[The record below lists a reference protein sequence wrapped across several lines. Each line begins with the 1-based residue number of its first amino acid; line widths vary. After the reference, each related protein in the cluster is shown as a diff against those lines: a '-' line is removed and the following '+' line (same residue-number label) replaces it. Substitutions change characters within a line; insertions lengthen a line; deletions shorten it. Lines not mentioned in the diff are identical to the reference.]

1 MKKFNKSILAGAILF
16 VCFVVFTILVK
27 FANVSAIGPLD
38 SSVGFSKINL
48 YIFNHITL
56 SFAWHY
62 VSEAV
67 LYLSFVIAIMFAC
80 IGVVQLIKRKNIKA
94 VDKNLI
100 LLGVFYIVV
109 ALIYIVFEF
118 VVINFRPILID
129 GVLEAS
135 YPSSHTMISVF
146 LIGSALI
153 ELHKM
158 NKFKKSLIVSA
169 DVFSLAVLVLGI
181 LGRLFSGMHWFTD
194 VVAGMLLSVAL
205 LFVYFGIR
213 QMLCS
218 SKTNNDKNDID

>member
-1 MKKFNKSILAGAILF
+1 MKKLNKSIITGAILF
-16 VCFVVFTILVK
+16 LCFVIFTILVK
-27 FANVSAIGPLD
+27 FAHVSAIGPLN
-38 SSVGFSKINL
+38 SSVGFSEINL
-48 YIFNHITL
+48 YIFNHTKHIL
-56 SFAWHY
+56 AWHY

-67 LYLSFVIAIMFAC
+67 LYLSFAVAIVFAC
-80 IGVVQLIKRKNIKA
+80 VGIAQLIKRKNIKD

-100 LLGVFYIVV
+100 LLGAFFIVV

-158 NKFKKSLIVSA
+158 GKFNKWLILSV
-169 DVFSLAVLVLGI
+169 DIFSIALLVLGI

-194 VVAGMLLSVAL
+194 VFAGVLLSVAL
-205 LFVYFGIR
+205 LFIFYGLR
-213 QMLCS
+213 QIVSGNNKS
-218 SKTNNDKNDID
+218 SEKDID

>member
-1 MKKFNKSILAGAILF
+1 MKKLNKSIITGAILF
-16 VCFVVFTILVK
+16 LCFVIFTILVK
-27 FANVSAIGPLD
+27 FAHVSAIGPLN

-48 YIFNHITL
+48 YIFNHTKHIL
-56 SFAWHY
+56 AWHY

-67 LYLSFVIAIMFAC
+67 LYLSFAVAIVFAC
-80 IGVVQLIKRKNIKA
+80 VGIAQLIKRKNIKA

-100 LLGVFYIVV
+100 LLGSFYIVV

-158 NKFKKSLIVSA
+158 GKFNKWLILSA
-169 DVFSLAVLVLGI
+169 DVFSIAILVLGI

-194 VVAGMLLSVAL
+194 VFAGVLLSVAL
-205 LFVYFGIR
+205 LFIFYGLR
-213 QMLCS
+213 QIVSGNNKS
-218 SKTNNDKNDID
+218 SEKDID